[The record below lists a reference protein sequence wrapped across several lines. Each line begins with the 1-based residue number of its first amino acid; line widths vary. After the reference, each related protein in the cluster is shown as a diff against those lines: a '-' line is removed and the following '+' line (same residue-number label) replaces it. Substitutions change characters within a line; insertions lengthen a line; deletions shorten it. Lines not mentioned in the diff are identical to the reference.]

1 MSRQLQ
7 AALGVILTNPVAFF
21 FLWDFPGYEG
31 FVASTVIL
39 LVGLLFLH
47 VVGANTQRRK
57 WPPAVNLGPGN
68 HTIISARIWRSR
80 ASIPRSSAPP

>member
-21 FLWDFPGYEG
+21 LLWDFPGYEG

-39 LVGLLFLH
+39 LVGLFFYMWSERTPS
-47 VVGANTQRRK
+47 GGSGR
-57 WPPAVNLGPGN
+57 
-68 HTIISARIWRSR
+68 
-80 ASIPRSSAPP
+80 PRSTSALEITP